1 MRNPLPKSSISE
13 LVQSAVMQP
22 QEKMQEVARSKKEL
36 FIGIPKEIS
45 FQEKRVPLV
54 PESVAVLMANGHRV
68 MIETGAGD
76 NANFTDNDF
85 SEAGAEIAYS
95 CEDVYKAD
103 LVLKIE
109 PPSLKEIELM
119 QVNQTLFSIL
129 QISMQPKD
137 MVQKMSKK
145 RVTALAYEFLK
156 DETEIRPV
164 IQAMGEIV
172 GNTSILIASEYLSNS
187 TSGKGTLLG
196 GITGIPPAEVVIL
209 GAGTVGEHAART
221 AMGLG
226 AKVKVFDD
234 SLYRLRSLRDKL
246 GSDIYTSTIS
256 PKTLLDALKR
266 ADVAIGATFSRRG
279 RTPCLVTEEMVSA
292 MNYGSVIVDVSIDQ
306 GGCFETSEVTT
317 HADPVF
323 KKYGVIHYCVPNIAS
338 RVARTASQALSNI
351 FTPILLA
358 IGEESGFD
366 EMLWTDKH
374 VRQGVYLY
382 KGTVTNQFVSDLSKL
397 PYRDLDLLM
406 ASRF

>member
-22 QEKMQEVARSKKEL
+22 QEKMQEVAKSKKEL
-36 FIGIPKEIS
+36 FIGMPKEVS

-54 PESVAVLMANGHRV
+54 PESVGVLVVNGHRV
-68 MIETGAGD
+68 LVETGAGD
-76 NANFTDNDF
+76 NANFTDNDY
-85 SEAGAEIAYS
+85 SESGAQIAHNS
-95 CEDVYKAD
+95 EELYKAD

-109 PPSLKEIELM
+109 PPSMKEIGLM
-119 QVNQTLFSIL
+119 KQNQTLFSIL
-129 QISMQPKD
+129 QINMQPND
-137 MVQKMSKK
+137 YVQKMSRK
-145 RVTALAYEFLK
+145 RITALAYEFLK
-156 DETEIRPV
+156 DETAIRPV

-172 GNTSILIASEYLSNS
+172 GSTSILIASEYLSNS
-187 TSGKGTLLG
+187 TSGNGTLLG

-209 GAGTVGEHAART
+209 GAGTVGESAART

-234 SLYRLRSLRDKL
+234 SLFRLRRLREKL
-246 GSDIYTSTIS
+246 GASVYTSTIS
-256 PKTLLDALKR
+256 PKVLLDALKR

-382 KGTVTNQFVSDLSKL
+382 KGTVTNQYVSDISKL

>member
-1 MRNPLPKSSISE
+1 MKKSSQKSSISE
-13 LVQSAVMQP
+13 LVQSAIMQP
-22 QEKMQEVARSKKEL
+22 QEKMQEVAKSSKQL
-36 FIGIPKEIS
+36 FVGIPKEIA

-54 PESVAVLMANGHRV
+54 PESVALLVNNGHQV
-68 MIETGAGD
+68 LIEANAGEH
-76 NANFTDNDF
+76 ANYSDTDY
-85 SEAGAEIAYS
+85 SEAGAQIAYS
-95 CEDVYKAD
+95 TEAVYKAD
-103 LVLKIE
+103 LILKIE
-109 PPSLKEIELM
+109 PPSMKEVELM
-119 QVNQTLFSIL
+119 QNNQTLFSIL
-129 QISMQPKD
+129 LISMQPKD
-137 MVQKMSKK
+137 FIKNMSKK
-145 RVTALAYEFLK
+145 RITALAYEYLK
-156 DETEIRPV
+156 DETSIRPV

-172 GNTSILIASEYLSNS
+172 GSTSILIASEYLSNS

-196 GITGIPPAEVVIL
+196 GVIGIPPAEVVIL
-209 GAGTVGEHAART
+209 GAGTVGESAART

-234 SLYRLRSLRDKL
+234 SLFRLRKLRDKL
-246 GSDIYTSTIS
+246 GTNVYTSTIS

-317 HADPVF
+317 HTDPVF

-338 RVARTASQALSNI
+338 RVSRTASQALSNI

-374 VRQGVYLY
+374 VRDGVYLY
-382 KGTVTNQFVSDLSKL
+382 KGTVTNQFVSDICQL
-397 PYRDLDLLM
+397 PFRDLDLLM